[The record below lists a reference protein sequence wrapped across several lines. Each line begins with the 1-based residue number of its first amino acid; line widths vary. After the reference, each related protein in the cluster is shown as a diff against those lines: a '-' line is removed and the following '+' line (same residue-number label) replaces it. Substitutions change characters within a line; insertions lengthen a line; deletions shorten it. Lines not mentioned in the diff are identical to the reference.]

1 MEAIKKEIDD
11 EKSDDGGYSQ
21 SVGVASE
28 TPQSVLAK
36 NEVSVTYD
44 AQSQGVTGEIDEKT
58 YEAL

>member
-11 EKSDDGGYSQ
+11 EKSDDGAYSQ

-28 TPQSVLAK
+28 TPQSVIAK

-44 AQSQGVTGEIDEKT
+44 AQS
-58 YEAL
+58 